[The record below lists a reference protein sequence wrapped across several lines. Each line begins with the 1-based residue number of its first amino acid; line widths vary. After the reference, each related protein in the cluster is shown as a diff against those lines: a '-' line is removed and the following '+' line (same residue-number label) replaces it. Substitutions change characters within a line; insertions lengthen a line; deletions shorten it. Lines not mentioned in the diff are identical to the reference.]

1 MPPIVIR
8 TKLIVE
14 RGTFFFL
21 FVLLIFDLLVL
32 NNVIIG
38 TFFYTPPSRDLSHI
52 WRDVFTFVVYG
63 AAYELLGNQQHLRL
77 NSRP

>member
-38 TFFYTPPSRDLSHI
+38 TFFIRLRPEIYRTFGEMYLLLS
-52 WRDVFTFVVYG
+52 FM
-63 AAYELLGNQQHLRL
+63 ELHMSCWATSNICA
-77 NSRP
+77 